1 MNFNNLN
8 KMFGFPNP
16 NFPMPGMN
24 MGGNANWM
32 NMYNTGNPNQNQN
45 PGMFNTGKINVVFRT
60 TKAVRTNI
68 TIDGNKTV
76 SELIQLYFKRIGKP
90 ELFERPMDICFI
102 FNANKMMFN
111 DQTTVQNFFGYSFN
125 PFITVNDTKDLI
137 GA

>member
-1 MNFNNLN
+1 
-8 KMFGFPNP
+8 MFGFPNP
-16 NFPMPGMN
+16 NFNPMPGMN
-24 MGGNANWM
+24 MGGNMNWM
-32 NMYNTGNPNQNQN
+32 NMYNTANPNQNQN
-45 PGMFNTGKINVVFRT
+45 PGMFNTGKINVIFRT

-90 ELFERPMDICFI
+90 ELFQRPMDICFI

-111 DQTTVQNFFGYSFN
+111 DQTTVQNFFGYNFN
-125 PFITVNDTKDLI
+125 PFITVNDVKDLI